1 MISVKADAGPD
12 ANTGADIDADGGSN
26 ANFAGACEGGAGGMG
41 AGRVEPPV
49 VASAT
54 QSYQ

>member
-1 MISVKADAGPD
+1 MVSVKADAGPD
-12 ANTGADIDADGGSN
+12 ANTGADIDADGGADVN
-26 ANFAGACEGGAGGMG
+26 VAGACEGGAGWVG

-49 VASAT
+49 VAST